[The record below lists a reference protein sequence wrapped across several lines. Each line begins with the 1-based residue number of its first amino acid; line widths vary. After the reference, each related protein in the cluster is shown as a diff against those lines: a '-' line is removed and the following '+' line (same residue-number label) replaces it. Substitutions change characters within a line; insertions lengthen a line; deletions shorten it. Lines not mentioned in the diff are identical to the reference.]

1 MDCTTKSEQSAQTVG
16 PTTTSNAGLHLLLR
30 ALIPGFNAPT
40 AGLGSVLKL
49 CKSEERKLS
58 EVSEPTQLEIDYAA
72 CFNAE
77 PFKNM
82 KENWTTGQKFD
93 TDKPMVDLLDVEWLL
108 GTAQVLTF
116 GAKKYDK
123 HNWRKGISYTRL
135 LAAALRHLFAI
146 MRGADVDEESG
157 LKHVHHLSCCIMF
170 LSYMMD
176 HRPDLDDRWKN
187 A

>member
-1 MDCTTKSEQSAQTVG
+1 M
-16 PTTTSNAGLHLLLR
+16 P
-30 ALIPGFNAPT
+30 
-40 AGLGSVLKL
+40 
-49 CKSEERKLS
+49 
-58 EVSEPTQLEIDYAA
+58 
-72 CFNAE
+72 
-77 PFKNM
+77 

-146 MRGADVDEESG
+146 MRGEDVDEESG